1 MRAER
6 RDIAVA
12 APPTTLLLGRASVGK
27 SALVRALTG
36 QPARSVNFRG
46 TAVSCGEHSTPDRV
60 FVDTPGLHRASD
72 ADTVRLMLET
82 LEDADEVLLVASA
95 TQLDEDLDLLLPLVQ
110 GRRASIAVTRW
121 DLVADHAAAR
131 EAVARMALETGLPFV
146 VLDARRPGPAALEK
160 LQAAVTAPGAVRHER
175 MPVRAGWRIE
185 PQRGLLDHRLAGPA
199 TAAVLLVVPAL
210 LAVLGANQVAAWLEP
225 LAEAGTTPLA
235 ERIVGWPGLLGALLA
250 GDYGLLTMGPLLFVW
265 AVPTVLIYAAV
276 IGAYKA
282 SGLADR
288 IGTALHPL
296 LRPVGLHGRDV
307 TRVLMGFGC
316 NVPAVVSTRSCSVCT
331 RPTTVGAI
339 AFGSACS
346 YQLGAT
352 LAVFAAAG
360 RSSLVVP
367 YLALLVVA
375 TLVYTRLISRPE
387 ARSMLNTLLIEPRTF
402 LTRPSFAAVG
412 TEAQGTIWAFF
423 RTALPTF
430 FAIVMVASL
439 LDWSGVLGAAGSLL
453 GPAMAVFAL
462 PVDAAL
468 PTVLAA
474 VRKDGIL
481 LLAEEGTVA
490 SLSATQ
496 LLVATFLAGT
506 VLPCL
511 VTAITIGREL
521 GLRFAGRLVVQ
532 QATFA
537 ATVAATVGW
546 ASAAL
551 GAY

>member
-1 MRAER
+1 MRAR
-6 RDIAVA
+6 RSDTDVA

-27 SALVRALTG
+27 SALIRALTD
-36 QPARSVNFRG
+36 QPARNVNFRG
-46 TAVSCGEHSTPDRV
+46 TAVPCSEYTTPDRV

-72 ADTVRLMLET
+72 ADTVRRT
-82 LEDADEVLLVASA
+82 LEALADADELLLVASA
-95 TQLDEDLDLLLPLVQ
+95 TQLDEDLDLLLSLVQ

-131 EAVARMALETGLPFV
+131 EAIARMSLATGLPFV
-146 VLDARRPGPAALEK
+146 VLDARRPDAAALEE

-175 MPVRAGWRIE
+175 TPVRAGWRIE
-185 PQRGLLDHRLAGPA
+185 PRRGLLDHRVAGPA
-199 TAAVLLVVPAL
+199 TAIVLLIVPAL
-210 LAVLGANQVAAWLEP
+210 LAVLAANQVAAWLDP
-225 LAEAGTTPLA
+225 LTVAITTPLA
-235 ERIVGWPGLLGALLA
+235 ERMVGWPGPLEAVLA

-265 AVPTVLIYAAV
+265 AVPTVLVYSALISV
-276 IGAYKA
+276 YKA

-316 NVPAVVSTRSCSVCT
+316 NVPAIVSTRSCSACT

-339 AFGSACS
+339 SFGSACS

-352 LAVFAAAG
+352 LAVFAAAD

-367 YLALLVVA
+367 YLVLLVA
-375 TLVYTRLISRPE
+375 TTLVYTRLISQRE
-387 ARSMLNTLLIEPRTF
+387 ARSTLNTLLIEPRTF
-402 LTRPSFAAVG
+402 LTRPSIAAVG
-412 TEAQGTIWAFF
+412 AEARGTVWAFF

-430 FAIVMVASL
+430 FAIAMVASL
-439 LDWSGVLGAAGSLL
+439 LDWSGVLDGAGGLL
-453 GPAMAVFAL
+453 GPAMAAFAL
-462 PVDAAL
+462 PVEAAL

-481 LLAEEGTVA
+481 LLAEGGTVA

-532 QATFA
+532 QAAFA
-537 ATVAATVGW
+537 GAVAAAVGW
-546 ASAAL
+546 GSAAF
-551 GAY
+551 GG

>member
-1 MRAER
+1 MHAR
-6 RDIAVA
+6 RHDIDVA
-12 APPTTLLLGRASVGK
+12 APPTTLLLGRANVGK
-27 SALVRALTG
+27 STLVRALTG
-36 QPARSVNFRG
+36 RPARNVNFRG
-46 TAVSCGEHSTPDRV
+46 TAVPCGEYTTSSRV

-72 ADTVRLMLET
+72 ADTVRLT
-82 LEDADEVLLVASA
+82 LEALADADEVLLVASA

-131 EAVARMALETGLPFV
+131 EAIMRMSLATGLPFV
-146 VLDARRPGPAALEK
+146 VLDARRPDAAALEE
-160 LQAAVTAPGAVRHER
+160 LQAAVLAPGAVRHQR
-175 MPVRAGWRIE
+175 TPVRSGWRIE
-185 PQRGLLDHRLAGPA
+185 PRRGLLDHSIAGPA
-199 TAAVLLVVPAL
+199 AAVALLILPAL
-210 LAVLGANQVAAWLEP
+210 LAVLGANQVAAWVEP
-225 LAEAGTTPLA
+225 LTLAITTPLA
-235 ERIVGWPGLLGALLA
+235 DSVVGWPGPLAAVLA
-250 GDYGLLTMGPLLFVW
+250 GDYGLLIMGPLLFVW
-265 AVPTVLIYAAV
+265 AVPTVLVYSALISV
-276 IGAYKA
+276 YKA
-282 SGLADR
+282 SGLSDR

-316 NVPAVVSTRSCSVCT
+316 NVPAIVSTRSCSSCT

-339 AFGSACS
+339 SFGSACS

-352 LAVFAAAG
+352 LAVFAAADRG
-360 RSSLVVP
+360 GLVVP
-367 YLALLVVA
+367 YLVLLVAA
-375 TLVYTRLISRPE
+375 TLVYTRLISQPG
-387 ARSMLNTLLIEPRTF
+387 ARSTLNALLISPRTF

-412 TEAQGTIWAFF
+412 AEARGTVWAFF

-430 FAIVMVASL
+430 FAIAMVASL
-439 LDWSGVLGAAGSLL
+439 LDWSGVLDAAGRLL
-453 GPAMAVFAL
+453 APAMAVFAL

-521 GLRFAGRLVVQ
+521 GLRFTGRLVAQ
-532 QATFA
+532 QAAFA
-537 ATVAATVGW
+537 VAVAAAVSWT
-546 ASAAL
+546 AAAF
-551 GAY
+551 GG

>member
-1 MRAER
+1 MHAKR
-6 RDIAVA
+6 RDIDVAV
-12 APPTTLLLGRASVGK
+12 PPTTLLLGRASVGK

-46 TAVSCGEHSTPDRV
+46 TTVPCGEYTTSSRV

-72 ADTVRLMLET
+72 ADTVRLT
-82 LEDADEVLLVASA
+82 LEALTDVDEVLLVASA

-121 DLVADHAAAR
+121 DLVADHSAAR
-131 EAVARMALETGLPFV
+131 EAIMRMSLATGLPFV
-146 VLDARRPGPAALEK
+146 VLDARRPDAAALKE
-160 LQAAVTAPGAVRHER
+160 LQAAVMAPGAVRHER
-175 MPVRAGWRIE
+175 TPVRARWRIE
-185 PQRGLLDHRLAGPA
+185 PRRGLLDHAIAGPA
-199 TAAVLLVVPAL
+199 TAVALLVLPAL

-225 LAEAGTTPLA
+225 LTLAITTPLA
-235 ERIVGWPGLLGALLA
+235 GRIEGWPEPLKAVLA

-265 AVPTVLIYAAV
+265 AIPTVLVYSALISV
-276 IGAYKA
+276 YKA

-296 LRPVGLHGRDV
+296 LRPIGLHGRDV

-316 NVPAVVSTRSCSVCT
+316 NVPAIVSTSSCSACT

-339 AFGSACS
+339 SFGSACS

-352 LAVFAAAG
+352 LAVFAAADRG
-360 RSSLVVP
+360 ILVVP
-367 YLALLVVA
+367 YLALLVAA
-375 TLVYTRLISRPE
+375 TLVYTRLISHPD
-387 ARSMLNTLLIEPRTF
+387 ARSTLNTLLIEPRTF

-412 TEAQGTIWAFF
+412 AEARGTVWAFF

-430 FAIVMVASL
+430 FAIAMIASL
-439 LDWSGVLGAAGSLL
+439 LDWSGMLDAGGRLL
-453 GPAMAVFAL
+453 APAMAVLTL

-481 LLAEEGTVA
+481 LLAEDGTVA

-521 GLRFAGRLVVQ
+521 GLRFTGRLVVQ
-532 QATFA
+532 QAAFA
-537 ATVAATVGW
+537 VAVAAALSW
-546 ASAAL
+546 ASAAF
-551 GAY
+551 GG

>member
-6 RDIAVA
+6 RDIDVA
-12 APPTTLLLGRASVGK
+12 APCVTLLLGRESVGK

-36 QPARSVNFRG
+36 QPARSSNFRG
-46 TAVSCGEHSTPDRV
+46 TTISCGEYTTSSRV

-72 ADTVRLMLET
+72 ADTVRLTLEA

-95 TQLDEDLDLLLPLVQ
+95 TQLDEDLDLLLPLVLE
-110 GRRASIAVTRW
+110 RRASIAVTRW

-131 EAVARMALETGLPFV
+131 ETIGRMALATGLPFV
-146 VLDARRPGPAALEK
+146 VLDARRPGATALEE
-160 LQAAVTAPGAVRHER
+160 LQAAVTAPGTVRHKR
-175 MPVRAGWRIE
+175 TPVRAGWRIE
-185 PQRGLLDHRLAGPA
+185 PQRGLLDHKVAGPA
-199 TAAVLLVVPAL
+199 TAVILLVVPAV
-210 LAVLGANQVAAWLEP
+210 LAVLVANQIAAWIEP
-225 LAEAGTTPLA
+225 LAEAGTIPLA
-235 ERIVGWPGLLGALLA
+235 EQIVGWPGPLGAVFA

-265 AVPTVLIYAAV
+265 AVPTVLVYAVV
-276 IGAYKA
+276 IGVYKA
-282 SGLADR
+282 SGVGDR
-288 IGTALHPL
+288 IGTMLHPL

-307 TRVLMGFGC
+307 TRTLMGFGC
-316 NVPAVVSTRSCSVCT
+316 NVPAIVSTCSCSGCT

-375 TLVYTRLISRPE
+375 TLVYTRLTSDPA
-387 ARSMLNTLLIEPRTF
+387 ARSTLNSLLIEPRTF
-402 LTRPSFAAVG
+402 LTRPSFATVG
-412 TEAQGTIWAFF
+412 VEARGMVWAFF
-423 RTALPTF
+423 GTALPTF
-430 FAIVMVASL
+430 FAIAMVASL
-439 LDWSGVLGAAGSLL
+439 LDWSGVLDAAGRLL
-453 GPAMAVFAL
+453 APAMAVFAL
-462 PVDAAL
+462 PVEAAL

-490 SLSATQ
+490 SLSASQ

-521 GLRFAGRLVVQ
+521 GLRFTGRLVVQ

-537 ATVAATVGW
+537 VAVAATVGW
-546 ASAAL
+546 ASVAF
-551 GAY
+551 G

>member
-1 MRAER
+1 MRAR
-6 RDIAVA
+6 HSDTDVA

-27 SALVRALTG
+27 SALIRALTDEPG
-36 QPARSVNFRG
+36 RNVNFRG
-46 TAVSCGEHSTPDRV
+46 TAVPCSEYTTPGRV

-72 ADTVRLMLET
+72 ADTVRLT
-82 LEDADEVLLVASA
+82 LEALADADEVLLVASA

-121 DLVADHAAAR
+121 DLVADHARAR
-131 EAVARMALETGLPFV
+131 EAIARMSLATGLPFV
-146 VLDARRPGPAALEK
+146 VLDARGPDAAAIEE
-160 LQAAVTAPGAVRHER
+160 LQAAVAAPGPVHHER
-175 MPVRAGWRIE
+175 THVRAGWRIE
-185 PQRGLLDHRLAGPA
+185 PRPGLLDHRVAGPA
-199 TAAVLLVVPAL
+199 IAIILLIVPAL
-210 LAVLGANQVAAWLEP
+210 IAVLAANQVAAWLDP
-225 LAEAGTTPLA
+225 LAEAATTPLA
-235 ERIVGWPGLLGALLA
+235 EQVLGWPGPLGAVLA

-265 AVPTVLIYAAV
+265 AVPTVLVYSVLIS
-276 IGAYKA
+276 AYKA

-316 NVPAVVSTRSCSVCT
+316 NVPAIVSTRSCSACT

-339 AFGSACS
+339 SFGSACS
-346 YQLGAT
+346 YQMGAT

-360 RSSLVVP
+360 RGGLVVP
-367 YLALLVVA
+367 YLALLVA
-375 TLVYTRLISRPE
+375 TTLLYTRLISQRE
-387 ARSMLNTLLIEPRTF
+387 ARSTLNTLLVEPRTF
-402 LTRPSFAAVG
+402 LTRPSIAAVG
-412 TEAQGTIWAFF
+412 MEARGTVWAFF

-430 FAIVMVASL
+430 FAIAMVASL
-439 LDWSGVLGAAGSLL
+439 LDWSGVLDAAGGLL
-453 GPAMAVFAL
+453 GPAMAAFAL
-462 PVDAAL
+462 PVEAAL

-532 QATFA
+532 QAAFA
-537 ATVAATVGW
+537 GAVAAAVGW
-546 ASAAL
+546 GSAAF
-551 GAY
+551 GW

>member
-6 RDIAVA
+6 SDTDVA

-27 SALVRALTG
+27 STLVRALTG
-36 QPARSVNFRG
+36 QPARNVNFRG
-46 TAVSCGEHSTPDRV
+46 TTVPCSEYTTSSRV

-72 ADTVRLMLET
+72 ADTVRRT
-82 LEDADEVLLVASA
+82 LKALVDADEVLLVASA

-131 EAVARMALETGLPFV
+131 EAIVRMSLATGLPFV
-146 VLDARRPGPAALEK
+146 VLDARRPDTAALEE
-160 LQAAVTAPGAVRHER
+160 LQAAVTEPGTVRHER
-175 MPVRAGWRIE
+175 TPVRAGWRIE
-185 PQRGLLDHRLAGPA
+185 PRHGLLDHKVAGPA
-199 TAAVLLVVPAL
+199 TAVVLLVVPAL
-210 LAVLGANQVAAWLEP
+210 LAVLGANQVAAWLDP
-225 LAEAGTTPLA
+225 LTLAVTTPLA
-235 ERIVGWPGLLGALLA
+235 ERVAGWPGPLAAVLA
-250 GDYGLLTMGPLLFVW
+250 GDYGLLMMGPLLFVW
-265 AVPTVLIYAAV
+265 AVPTVLVYAV
-276 IGAYKA
+276 LISVYKA

-316 NVPAVVSTRSCSVCT
+316 NVPAIVSTRSCSACT

-339 AFGSACS
+339 SFGSACS

-352 LAVFAAAG
+352 LAVFAAAD

-367 YLALLVVA
+367 YLALLVAA
-375 TLVYTRLISRPE
+375 TLVYTRLISQPD
-387 ARSMLNTLLIEPRTF
+387 ARSTLNTLLIEPRTF
-402 LTRPSFAAVG
+402 LTRPSFTAVG
-412 TEAQGTIWAFF
+412 AEARGTVWAFF

-430 FAIVMVASL
+430 FAIAMVASL
-439 LDWSGVLGAAGSLL
+439 LDWSGMLDAAGGLL

-481 LLAEEGTVA
+481 LLAEDGAVA
-490 SLSATQ
+490 SMSATQ

-506 VLPCL
+506 LLPCL

-521 GLRFAGRLVVQ
+521 GLRFTGRLVAQ
-532 QATFA
+532 QAAFA
-537 ATVAATVGW
+537 GAVAAAVGW
-546 ASAAL
+546 ASAAFS
-551 GAY
+551 G

>member
-6 RDIAVA
+6 SDAVVA

-36 QPARSVNFRG
+36 QPARNVNFRG
-46 TAVSCGEHSTPDRV
+46 TTVPCSEYTTSSRV

-72 ADTVRLMLET
+72 AETVRRT
-82 LEDADEVLLVASA
+82 LEALVDADEVLLVASA

-131 EAVARMALETGLPFV
+131 EAIVRMSLATGLPFV
-146 VLDARRPGPAALEK
+146 VLDARRPDAAALEE
-160 LQAAVTAPGAVRHER
+160 LLAVVTEPGTVRHER
-175 MPVRAGWRIE
+175 TPVRAGWRIE
-185 PQRGLLDHRLAGPA
+185 PRRGLLDHRVAGPA
-199 TAAVLLVVPAL
+199 TAVVLLVVPAL

-225 LAEAGTTPLA
+225 LTLAITTPLA
-235 ERIVGWPGLLGALLA
+235 EQVEGWPGPLAAVLA
-250 GDYGLLTMGPLLFVW
+250 GDYGLLMMGPLLFVW
-265 AVPTVLIYAAV
+265 AVPTVLVCSALISV
-276 IGAYKA
+276 YKA

-316 NVPAVVSTRSCSVCT
+316 NVPAIVSTRSCSACT

-339 AFGSACS
+339 SFGSACS

-352 LAVFAAAG
+352 LAVFAAAD

-367 YLALLVVA
+367 YLVLLVAA
-375 TLVYTRLISRPE
+375 TLAYTRLISQRD
-387 ARSMLNTLLIEPRTF
+387 ARSPLNILLIEPRTF

-412 TEAQGTIWAFF
+412 AEARGTVWAFF

-430 FAIVMVASL
+430 FAIAMVASL
-439 LDWSGVLGAAGSLL
+439 LDWSGMIEAAGGLL

-474 VRKDGIL
+474 IRKDGIL
-481 LLAEEGTVA
+481 LLAEDGAVA

-506 VLPCL
+506 LLPCL

-521 GLRFAGRLVVQ
+521 GLRFTGRLVAQ
-532 QATFA
+532 QAAFA
-537 ATVAATVGW
+537 GAVAAAVGW
-546 ASAAL
+546 ASVAV
-551 GAY
+551 GG

>member
-6 RDIAVA
+6 RDIDVA

-27 SALVRALTG
+27 SALIRALTG

-46 TAVSCGEHSTPDRV
+46 TTVSCGEYTTSSHV

-72 ADTVRLMLET
+72 TGTVRLT
-82 LEDADEVLLVASA
+82 LEALADADEVLLVASA

-131 EAVARMALETGLPFV
+131 EAIMRISLVTGLPFV
-146 VLDARRPGPAALEK
+146 VLDARRPDAAALEE
-160 LQAAVTAPGAVRHER
+160 LQAAIMAPGAVRHER
-175 MPVRAGWRIE
+175 TPVRAGWRIE
-185 PQRGLLDHRLAGPA
+185 PRRGLLDHAVAGPA
-199 TAAVLLVVPAL
+199 TAVALLVLPAL

-225 LAEAGTTPLA
+225 LILAITTPPA
-235 ERIVGWPGLLGALLA
+235 GRIEGWPGPIEAVLA

-265 AVPTVLIYAAV
+265 AVPTVLVYSALISV
-276 IGAYKA
+276 YKA

-316 NVPAVVSTRSCSVCT
+316 NVPAIVSTSSCSACT

-339 AFGSACS
+339 SFGSACS

-352 LAVFAAAG
+352 LAVFAAADRG
-360 RSSLVVP
+360 SLVVP
-367 YLALLVVA
+367 YLALLVTA
-375 TLVYTRLISRPE
+375 TLVYTRLISNPD
-387 ARSMLNTLLIEPRTF
+387 ARSTLNTLLIEPRTF
-402 LTRPSFAAVG
+402 LTRPSLAAVG
-412 TEAQGTIWAFF
+412 AEARGTVWAFF
-423 RTALPTF
+423 RTAIPTF
-430 FAIVMVASL
+430 FAIAMVASL
-439 LDWSGVLGAAGSLL
+439 LDWSGVLDAAGRLL
-453 GPAMAVFAL
+453 APAMAVFAL

-521 GLRFAGRLVVQ
+521 GLRFTGRLVVQ
-532 QATFA
+532 QAAFA
-537 ATVAATVGW
+537 VAVAAAVGW
-546 ASAAL
+546 ASAAF
-551 GAY
+551 GA

>member
-1 MRAER
+1 MRADR
-6 RDIAVA
+6 HDIDVA

-27 SALVRALTG
+27 SALVRALAG
-36 QPARSVNFRG
+36 RPARSVNFRG
-46 TAVSCGEHSTPDRV
+46 TTVPCSEYTTSSRI

-72 ADTVRLMLET
+72 ADTARRT
-82 LEDADEVLLVASA
+82 LEVLEDTDEVLLVASA
-95 TQLDEDLDLLLPLVQ
+95 TQLDEDLDLLLPLVH

-121 DLVADHAAAR
+121 DLVADHASAR
-131 EAVARMALETGLPFV
+131 EGIVRMSLATGLPFV
-146 VLDARRPGPAALEK
+146 VLDARRPNAAALEE
-160 LQAAVTAPGAVRHER
+160 LQAAVTTPGTVRHER
-175 MPVRAGWRIE
+175 TPERAGWRIE
-185 PQRGLLDHRLAGPA
+185 PRRGLLDHAVAGPA
-199 TAAVLLVVPAL
+199 IAVALLILPAL
-210 LAVLGANQVAAWLEP
+210 LAVLGANQAAAWLDP
-225 LAEAGTTPLA
+225 LAVAITTPLA
-235 ERIVGWPGLLGALLA
+235 ERIEGWPGPLGAVLA

-265 AVPTVLIYAAV
+265 AVPTVLVYSVLIS
-276 IGAYKA
+276 AYKA

-316 NVPAVVSTRSCSVCT
+316 NVPAIVSTRSCSACT

-339 AFGSACS
+339 SFGSACS

-352 LAVFAAAG
+352 LAVFAAADK
-360 RSSLVVP
+360 SSLVVP
-367 YLALLVVA
+367 YLALLVAA
-375 TLVYTRLISRPE
+375 TLVYTRLISQPD
-387 ARSMLNTLLIEPRTF
+387 ARSTLNTLLIEPRTF

-412 TEAQGTIWAFF
+412 AEARGTVWAFF

-430 FAIVMVASL
+430 FAIAMVASL
-439 LDWSGVLGAAGSLL
+439 LDWSGVLDAAEGLL
-453 GPAMAVFAL
+453 APAMAVFAL
-462 PVDAAL
+462 PADAAM

-481 LLAEEGTVA
+481 LLAEAGTVA
-490 SLSATQ
+490 SLSAAQ

-532 QATFA
+532 QSAFA
-537 ATVAATVGW
+537 VTVAAAVGW
-546 ASAAL
+546 ASAAF
-551 GAY
+551 GG

>member
-1 MRAER
+1 MRAEHP
-6 RDIAVA
+6 DSDVA

-27 SALVRALTG
+27 SALVRALTD
-36 QPARSVNFRG
+36 QPERNVNFRG
-46 TAVSCGEHSTPDRV
+46 TTVSCGEYTTPDRV
-60 FVDTPGLHRASD
+60 FVDTPRLHRASD
-72 ADTVRLMLET
+72 ADTVRLT
-82 LEDADEVLLVASA
+82 LEALADADEVLLVTSA

-131 EAVARMALETGLPFV
+131 EAIARMALATGLPFV
-146 VLDARRPGPAALEK
+146 ALDARRPDAAALEE

-175 MPVRAGWRIE
+175 TPVRAGWRIE
-185 PQRGLLDHRLAGPA
+185 PRRGLLDHRFAGPA
-199 TAAVLLVVPAL
+199 TAAFLLVVPAL

-225 LAEAGTTPLA
+225 LVEAGTIPLG
-235 ERIVGWPGLLGALLA
+235 ERIVGWPGPLGAVLA

-265 AVPTVLIYAAV
+265 AVPTVLVYSVV
-276 IGAYKA
+276 ISVYRA

-316 NVPAVVSTRSCSVCT
+316 NVPAIVSTRSCSACT

-367 YLALLVVA
+367 YLVLLVVA
-375 TLVYTRLISRPE
+375 TLVYTRLISQRE
-387 ARSMLNTLLIEPRTF
+387 ARSTANTLLIEPRTF
-402 LTRPSFAAVG
+402 LTRPSFAVVA
-412 TEAQGTIWAFF
+412 TEARGTIWAFF

-430 FAIVMVASL
+430 FAIAMVASL
-439 LDWSGVLGAAGSLL
+439 LDWSGVLDEAGGLL

-481 LLAEEGTVA
+481 LLAEANTVA
-490 SLSATQ
+490 SLSAAQ

-511 VTAITIGREL
+511 VTAITMGREL
-521 GLRFAGRLVVQ
+521 GLRFTGRLVVQ
-532 QATFA
+532 QAAFA
-537 ATVAATVGW
+537 VAVAAAIGW
-546 ASAAL
+546 PAAAL
-551 GAY
+551 GG

>member
-6 RDIAVA
+6 SDTDVA

-36 QPARSVNFRG
+36 QPARNVNFRG
-46 TAVSCGEHSTPDRV
+46 TTVPCSEYTTSSRV

-72 ADTVRLMLET
+72 ADTVRRT
-82 LEDADEVLLVASA
+82 LEALVDADEVLLVASA

-131 EAVARMALETGLPFV
+131 EAIARMSLATGLPFV
-146 VLDARRPGPAALEK
+146 VLDARRPDAAALEE
-160 LQAAVTAPGAVRHER
+160 LQAAVTEPGAVRHER
-175 MPVRAGWRIE
+175 TPVRAGWRIE
-185 PQRGLLDHRLAGPA
+185 PRRGLLDHRVAGPA
-199 TAAVLLVVPAL
+199 TAVVLLVVPAL

-225 LAEAGTTPLA
+225 LSLAITTPLA
-235 ERIVGWPGLLGALLA
+235 EQVEGWPGPLAAVLA
-250 GDYGLLTMGPLLFVW
+250 GDYGLLMMGPLLFVW
-265 AVPTVLIYAAV
+265 AVPTVLVYAV
-276 IGAYKA
+276 LISVYKA

-316 NVPAVVSTRSCSVCT
+316 NVPAIVSTRSCSACT

-339 AFGSACS
+339 SFGSACS

-352 LAVFAAAG
+352 LAVFAAAD

-367 YLALLVVA
+367 YLALLVGA
-375 TLVYTRLISRPE
+375 TLVYTRLISQPD
-387 ARSMLNTLLIEPRTF
+387 ARSTLNTLLIEPRTF
-402 LTRPSFAAVG
+402 LTRPSVAAVG
-412 TEAQGTIWAFF
+412 AEARGTVWSFF

-430 FAIVMVASL
+430 FAIAMVASL
-439 LDWSGVLGAAGSLL
+439 LDWSGVLDAAGGLL

-474 VRKDGIL
+474 IRKDGIL
-481 LLAEEGTVA
+481 LLAEEGAVA

-506 VLPCL
+506 LLPCL

-521 GLRFAGRLVVQ
+521 GLRFTGRLVAQ
-532 QATFA
+532 QAAFA
-537 ATVAATVGW
+537 GAVAAAVGW
-546 ASAAL
+546 ASAAF
-551 GAY
+551 GG